1 MSRKRFTPEEITGK
15 LYEAEVHCNGF
26 KVLIFK
32 VKGEDRIYSNPC
44 EISVFSTLNQLVT
57 GTILLIQ

>member
-1 MSRKRFTPEEITGK
+1 MSRKLFTPEEITGK
-15 LYEAEVHCNGF
+15 LYEAEVYCNGF
-26 KVLIFK
+26 KVLILK
-32 VKGEDRIYSNPC
+32 VKGEAIINSNPC